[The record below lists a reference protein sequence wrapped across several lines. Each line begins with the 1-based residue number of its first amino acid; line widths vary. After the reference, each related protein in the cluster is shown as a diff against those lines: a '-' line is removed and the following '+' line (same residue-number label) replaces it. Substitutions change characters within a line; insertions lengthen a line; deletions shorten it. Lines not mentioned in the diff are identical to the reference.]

1 METGMMSE
9 DMNEVLALKG
19 VEEDM
24 AGKAQELRT
33 KKQQLTEAREAQAA
47 VGQHFGAFE
56 ELSAKALDLHAKGF
70 DQEVTGQM
78 VGDVKARIAGL
89 AERLHEPE
97 LPRQEVAKIRT
108 EMRRLNDNAVNFV
121 TGQQRMQEFLGS
133 MQQLDVAG
141 GWDSVLSAGV
151 QVEVGRAVLSVA
163 EKGMKENTEGSF
175 DVGDFMRYR
184 LDEEGNPVLMMQ
196 DGEGEWKTGTID
208 ETLNRWRSQMTPY
221 VDLETGLWG
230 HAGEGVEAQARVYYQ
245 DKSGGLAEALRLG
258 DWTEVDRMTGVD
270 FDGRFP
276 DAGHFKDLPKE
287 VKKAVLSGREA
298 GWESRED
305 VRQAYVERG
314 RGRVRRELAAYLEQN
329 PEELDGY
336 RKWRGQNVEQPAG
349 YQEKLNRAIADFA
362 RQTPEGKTPDGQ
374 FREALKG
381 VEEVVGERG
390 YGVKEKGGNGWWV
403 WNRKNLRL
411 VLEDLTGQRG
421 DVVVEGNNRQAF
433 LQDLGS
439 KLESLGGKVESGLPD
454 LSAF

>member
-1 METGMMSE
+1 METGMVNE
-9 DMNEVLALKG
+9 NMNEVLVLKG

-24 AGKAQELRT
+24 AVKAQELRT
-33 KKQQLTEAREAQAA
+33 RKQKLTEARDAQAA

-78 VGDVKARIAGL
+78 VGDVKTRIAGL
-89 AERLHEPE
+89 AGRLYEPE

-133 MQQLDVAG
+133 MQQVDVVD

-151 QVEVGRAVLSVA
+151 QVEVGRAILSAA
-163 EKGMKENTEGSF
+163 EKGMKENAEGSF
-175 DVGDFMRYR
+175 DVGEFMRYR

-196 DGEGEWKTGTID
+196 DGQGEWKTGTID

-221 VDLETGLWG
+221 VDLETGLWA

-245 DKSGGLAEALRLG
+245 EKPGGLAEALRLG
-258 DWTEVDRMTGVD
+258 DWTEVDRMTEAD

-276 DAGHFKDLPKE
+276 DTEHFKDLPKE
-287 VKKAVLSGREA
+287 VRKAVLSGREA
-298 GWESRED
+298 GWQSRED

-329 PEELDGY
+329 PEELDSY
-336 RKWRGQNVEQPAG
+336 RKWRGQDVAQPAG

-362 RQTPEGKTPDGQ
+362 RQTPEGKMPDGQ
-374 FREALKG
+374 FKQALKG
-381 VEEVVGERG
+381 IEAVVGENG

-411 VLEDLTGQRG
+411 VLEDLSGQRA
-421 DVVVEGNNRQAF
+421 DVVVEGNNREAF
-433 LQDLGS
+433 LQDLKG
-439 KLESLGGKVESGLPD
+439 KLQGLDATVKGGLPD
-454 LSAF
+454 LSGF